1 MKGKSGVLTEVTESG
16 KPNSRTTRR
25 RMYLE
30 IASLETVKARELAAR
45 SLASRYFMAVRTS
58 GSITV
63 E

>member
-1 MKGKSGVLTEVTESG
+1 MTESG

-58 GSITV
+58 GSITM
-63 E
+63 